1 MLRINCQSEHSP
13 DNTDSIANL
22 ASARRLPL
30 PPPWDYKGGEW
41 RRHVHILRTITMTE
55 DKSTDSN
62 RPLKT
67 ALPSMRERARD
78 YIHLMFLVDDFQR
91 ASTLNKLVVEGAANM
106 FAAPLSEEVRS
117 NLEHKV
123 SSEILLIL
131 EMARNL
137 TIRGEALIK
146 QAELVMSRI
155 PSWDEP

>member
-1 MLRINCQSEHSP
+1 
-13 DNTDSIANL
+13 
-22 ASARRLPL
+22 
-30 PPPWDYKGGEW
+30 
-41 RRHVHILRTITMTE
+41 MTE
-55 DKSTDSN
+55 DKSTESD

>member
-1 MLRINCQSEHSP
+1 MTDEQPDDSKHS
-13 DNTDSIANL
+13 NKA
-22 ASARRLPL
+22 
-30 PPPWDYKGGEW
+30 
-41 RRHVHILRTITMTE
+41 
-55 DKSTDSN
+55 
-62 RPLKT
+62 
-67 ALPSMRERARD
+67 ALPTMRERARD

-106 FAAPLSEEVRS
+106 LCGPLSEEFRS

-123 SSEILLIL
+123 CSEMLLIL

-146 QAELVMSRI
+146 QAEAVMSRI